1 MKTAKKRK
9 MLNDLFDLNRKIMI
23 GELGYLPSVVEAISK
38 IIEENG
44 GYDLEQPEAKSIIK
58 ELKCENMD
66 GKTPEDE
73 ITKNKTAKMIDKA
86 VKNMSKDGE
95 RLTDNGSAFRYSI
108 PINKPKPFQIGDI
121 VRLKSG
127 GPKMSVMDFQP
138 NNKKAAGCMYSN
150 NHKDIK
156 SEWFDIRTLEKVE
169 E

>member
-1 MKTAKKRK
+1 MESKKGGVLVKTAKKRK

-73 ITKNKTAKMIDKA
+73 ITKNKTAKMAIISNFLTTLMNFRGTQNPSWQNVDITKII
-86 VKNMSKDGE
+86 SK
-95 RLTDNGSAFRYSI
+95 Y
-108 PINKPKPFQIGDI
+108 
-121 VRLKSG
+121 LK
-127 GPKMSVMDFQP
+127 K
-138 NNKKAAGCMYSN
+138 
-150 NHKDIK
+150 
-156 SEWFDIRTLEKVE
+156 E
-169 E
+169 